1 MLHVFS
7 FWSFS
12 VRDGQPFSGKYVHVN
27 TNCANRRV
35 VFLCLW
41 YMSLGKQGYVF
52 LSYAFD
58 QILWYLAHIFASFK
72 KVPTQPLI
80 SYLYLSG
87 AQSTLFFANGC
98 TIYCLNGSLIMIVY
112 IESQAELHGLSVSI
126 NYCSKMATATHFYY
140 SVAEQSLLC
149 GLQAMQMSRTTHRAS
164 SWWRWWYTRGR
175 RGDDPTRG
183 ARISCVSPWWTEW
196 QLRLWRSMGR
206 MKNDDTGDHLGGGSA
221 DFWLVTTWNR
231 KLLVGSSWWNR
242 PTQWEWR
249 TRQLHV
255 PDQFLRCAHRGRVCV
270 RVFIWM
276 SVHAYLWAFAF
287 VLCLKKNRKL
297 WNAFRQP
304 WYRHTVCNKIV

>member
-1 MLHVFS
+1 MRRHVLHV
-7 FWSFS
+7 
-12 VRDGQPFSGKYVHVN
+12 VHMVG
-27 TNCANRRV
+27 
-35 VFLCLW
+35 
-41 YMSLGKQGYVF
+41 YMGSSEIELV
-52 LSYAFD
+52 
-58 QILWYLAHIFASFK
+58 
-72 KVPTQPLI
+72 LI
-80 SYLYLSG
+80 G
-87 AQSTLFFANGC
+87 ADKITSWD
-98 TIYCLNGSLIMIVY
+98 Y
-112 IESQAELHGLSVSI
+112 
-126 NYCSKMATATHFYY
+126 
-140 SVAEQSLLC
+140 LLC
-149 GLQAMQMSRTTHRAS
+149 VLICRAS